1 MNRHE
6 HYSSASRE
14 FLRKAREELSSGDVV
29 QASEKGWG
37 AAAEMV
43 KAISEK
49 RDWRHN
55 AHPLLHN
62 NIRALVDETGDNL
75 FQVAGCIQL
84 LRKLAACQVCAE
96 FVANMEDANLPLVPE
111 GGRPEPLAGWRHVAV
126 PTSTKTGSLPRWS
139 SLG

>member
-49 RDWRHN
+49 RGWRHN

-62 NIRALVDETGDNL
+62 NIRALVDETGDTQIYNL
-75 FQVAGCIQL
+75 FQVAGNLHTNFYENWQPAEMVESGLNDIQL
-84 LRKLAACQVCAE
+84 LLDKLG
-96 FVANMEDANLPLVPE
+96 PLLE
-111 GGRPEPLAGWRHVAV
+111 RDG
-126 PTSTKTGSLPRWS
+126 
-139 SLG
+139 